1 VDFSGRVS
9 VEKHGRCGFVHVA
22 IGSHRL
28 RFQWEYGG
36 GDCIAVLA
44 VPDPAEWRDL
54 HPHREFERDAFL
66 AGLAREIARHECPRA
81 TIEFAPEAV
90 YFLES
95 S

>member
-1 VDFSGRVS
+1 MEFSGNVAMERN
-9 VEKHGRCGFVHVA
+9 GRNGYVHVVVD
-22 IGSHRL
+22 GHRL
-28 RFQWEYGG
+28 RFYWEYGG
-36 GDCIAVLA
+36 GNCIATVA
-44 VPDPAEWRDL
+44 VPNPADWNTLD
-54 HPHREFERDAFL
+54 PHREFERDAFL